1 MATYSYV
8 LCSKCGGT
16 GHASGSRCSRCEG
29 ARMTGSLVDERI
41 FEMLEVECDENF
53 VPAFSAENA
62 VLQMG

>member
-16 GHASGSRCSRCEG
+16 GHASGTRCSRCEG

-41 FEMLEVECDENF
+41 LQLLEVEGSDFAPTSSPEMLTLH
-53 VPAFSAENA
+53 A
-62 VLQMG
+62 G